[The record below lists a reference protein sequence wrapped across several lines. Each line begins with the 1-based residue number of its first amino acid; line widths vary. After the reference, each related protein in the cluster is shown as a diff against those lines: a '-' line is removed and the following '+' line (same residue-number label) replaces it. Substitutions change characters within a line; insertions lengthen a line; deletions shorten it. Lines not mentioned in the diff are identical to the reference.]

1 MITDSFDN
9 QSPAIIT
16 PVRKENAPEV
26 DVCIVTFSHQ
36 IEKYVAETYA
46 GGEIAALWCASG
58 KTPVYLIER
67 NGKRFAFYR
76 TYVGAP
82 ITVGLM
88 EDAISELKCDKY
100 ILFGGAGCLNKE
112 IAHGKVM
119 VPTAAYRDEGTSYH
133 YAPAADYVEVRNAAA
148 VAACMKANGIPY
160 ALGKTWTTD
169 SFYRETRNNFEKR
182 KADGCISVE
191 MECAGVQA
199 MCDFRGVDLYAF
211 FTSGDLLDA
220 PEWNQRIQEN
230 NDSGQHDVG
239 HFSIALALAEYVAGE
254 HTADR
259 EVRIEPFDMKYLDE
273 YYTGFNQE
281 ITKYQWP
288 DPFESR
294 EAARELLQTFLD
306 EMERGETLLFSILA
320 EDDTFLGSVEIHG
333 VDGDCPELGVWVKEP
348 EQNKGY
354 AYKALGD
361 ALRYARKH
369 YGNVAF
375 YYEADIRNTGSRRL
389 LDKFADEYT
398 IIPYEAEK
406 VTTDSGKELELQ
418 GFELRVK

>member
-46 GGEIAALWCASG
+46 SGEIAALWCASG

-88 EDAISELKCDKY
+88 EDAISELKCGKY

-148 VAACMKANGIPY
+148 VAGCMKANGIPY

-230 NDSGQHDVG
+230 NDGGQHDVG

-273 YYTGFNQE
+273 YYTGFNRE

-294 EAARELLQTFLD
+294 EAARELLQSFLD

-375 YYEADIRNTGSRRL
+375 YYEADIRNTGSLRL
-389 LDKFADEYT
+389 LDKFADEYS
-398 IIPYEAEK
+398 IIPYQAEK